1 MLIFRR
7 KRKYKNQIWRA
18 THIGKQEM
26 DGQPL
31 KGLKAH
37 GFYREMGLL
46 LMT

>member
-1 MLIFRR
+1 
-7 KRKYKNQIWRA
+7 
-18 THIGKQEM
+18 M

-46 LMT
+46 LMTWRSLTLHENIIQFK